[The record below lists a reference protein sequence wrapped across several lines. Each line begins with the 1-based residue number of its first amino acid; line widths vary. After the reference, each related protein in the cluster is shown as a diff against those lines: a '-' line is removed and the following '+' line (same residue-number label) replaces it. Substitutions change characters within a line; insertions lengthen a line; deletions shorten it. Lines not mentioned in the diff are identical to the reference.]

1 MPGGRKKSLSGDEF
15 SGEEGEDGGTSNL
28 APGPSS
34 SQSLPKYTVTSKQ
47 QVQGQNSTDTANNK
61 AITLESTRKKKIRA
75 PSFKRFGSFMQ
86 KVVQQV
92 SQSSQN
98 SSNALSASLS
108 PKISK
113 GGHRILQGEQDNY
126 SSDTRTESSLS
137 RLSSSTNETSGQT
150 SIVFENNKV
159 PGVVGIR
166 NHGNT
171 CFMNAVIQCLSNTE
185 LLVEYFVLDQ
195 YKHDIKRN
203 NKQNAKKYGTKGE
216 LTEHLA
222 LLLKSL
228 WTCKYMSDVSSDFKS
243 VVGKYG
249 SQYRGY
255 AQHDAQEFLM
265 WLLDKVHED
274 LNIATKKKYRANKV
288 CIAEITKYFVKYFS
302 HLAGLLL

>member
-1 MPGGRKKSLSGDEF
+1 MEGRVPGGRKKSLSGDEL
-15 SGEEGEDGGTSNL
+15 SGDEGEESVASDH
-28 APGPSS
+28 PSV
-34 SQSLPKYTVTSKQ
+34 SQSLPRYSDSR
-47 QVQGQNSTDTANNK
+47 QVQTVSEAVNNK
-61 AITLESTRKKKIRA
+61 AVSLDSSRKKKIRA

-92 SQSSQN
+92 SQTSVN
-98 SSNALSASLS
+98 TSNALSSIS
-108 PKISK
+108 PKLNK
-113 GGHRILQGEQDNY
+113 GGHSRLLQEEDND
-126 SSDTRTESSLS
+126 STDTRTESSLS
-137 RLSSSTNETSGQT
+137 RLSSLTPDTSCQT

-159 PGVVGIR
+159 PGVIGIR

-228 WTCKYMSDVSSDFKS
+228 WTCKYNSDVSSEFKS

-288 CIAEITKYFVKYFS
+288 GGQ
-302 HLAGLLL
+302 L